1 MLIRS
6 ITPQTENHED
16 LNFSYFYVFVY
27 VFVYIF
33 EFKLFYRNVCNI

>member
-27 VFVYIF
+27 IF